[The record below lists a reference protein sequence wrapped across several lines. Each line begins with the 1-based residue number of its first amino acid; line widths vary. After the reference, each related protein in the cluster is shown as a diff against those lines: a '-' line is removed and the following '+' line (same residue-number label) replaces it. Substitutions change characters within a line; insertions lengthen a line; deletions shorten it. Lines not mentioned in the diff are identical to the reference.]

1 MTHWTVTRVFGTSM
15 YTVDGAETK
24 EEALLSIYSD
34 AMRDGVYQLPKLRE
48 KWWQIWRPS
57 ERSEFELRLIAAME
71 QQP

>member
-15 YTVDGAETK
+15 YTVDGATK

-57 ERSEFELRLIAAME
+57 ERSEFELRIIAALE